1 MQMIINGEYRDAS
14 SGKTFENINPYT
26 GELVCNVASGTAEDF
41 EEAARLRDKEV
52 EEKNN
57 LEIQKEEWRN
67 KNIKEKVNLTKN
79 DIREVI

>member
-41 EEAARLRDKEV
+41 EEAARIAKASQPAWAATPFYKRA
-52 EEKNN
+52 
-57 LEIQKEEWRN
+57 EI
-67 KNIKEKVNLTKN
+67 IKRFVS
-79 DIREVI
+79 